1 MVDDAAG
8 QAWSVGPNPVAKGE
22 AIRISGMDLGSPM
35 EVLDAQGR
43 VVWSGPVAGDI
54 VADWPA
60 GWYSIRVLSGGQ
72 TARQTLVV
80 R

>member
-1 MVDDAAG
+1 
-8 QAWSVGPNPVAKGE
+8 
-22 AIRISGMDLGSPM
+22 M